1 MEYSIGAHEAKIASE
16 VFYDLLATKGL
27 MILGIRKRSK
37 LTGEPFVVA
46 IPSPGYQ
53 FNKDDI
59 IICILPDQN

>member
-1 MEYSIGAHEAKIASE
+1 
-16 VFYDLLATKGL
+16 

-46 IPSPGYQ
+46 VPSPGYQ

-59 IICILPDQN
+59 IICVLPDQN